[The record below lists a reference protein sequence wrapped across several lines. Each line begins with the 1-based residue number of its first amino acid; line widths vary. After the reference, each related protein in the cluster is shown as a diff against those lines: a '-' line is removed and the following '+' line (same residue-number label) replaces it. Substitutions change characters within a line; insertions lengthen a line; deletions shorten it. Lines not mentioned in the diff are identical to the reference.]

1 MKKYRDDICRLTNCV
16 NLDVCLG
23 LCGFLRDVV
32 NGKNKAKEI
41 LMSNLVEPEKI
52 EYKDYKET
60 LSELAED
67 MEIRE
72 EQRKEKLLCLINSP
86 HDRDN
91 LIKFAIVAGYDPK
104 ELSKYYSLSLQQIYK
119 IIKKTGE

>member
-1 MKKYRDDICRLTNCV
+1 MKKYRDDVCRIGNCGNV
-16 NLDVCLG
+16 EVCLE
-23 LCGFLRDVV
+23 LCPLLKYA
-32 NGKNKAKEI
+32 NGKSKSKEV
-41 LMSNLVEPEKI
+41 LMSNLIEPEKI

-67 MEIRE
+67 REIRE